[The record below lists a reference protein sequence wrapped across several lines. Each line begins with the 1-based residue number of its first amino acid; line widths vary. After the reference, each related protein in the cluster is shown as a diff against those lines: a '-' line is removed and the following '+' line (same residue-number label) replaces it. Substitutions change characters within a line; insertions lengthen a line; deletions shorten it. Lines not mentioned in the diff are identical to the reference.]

1 MSVIRSGRYY
11 DYGVYVVNDILSG
24 FNNSDMR
31 NYMNKTDRRN
41 DPEAGT
47 KLIVPTIGEDN
58 IVDVEVIETS

>member
-31 NYMNKTDRRN
+31 NYMNKTVRRN

>member
-31 NYMNKTDRRN
+31 NYMNKPNHNN
-41 DPEAGT
+41 DLEDGQR
-47 KLIVPTIGEDN
+47 LIVPSIGDNDN
-58 IVDVEVIETS
+58 IDVEVLDT